1 MMAPIAPE
9 LNWRRECGW
18 PDWVNHRHSG
28 QAPKREGRLFLFVL
42 VGDPR
47 ARRKCSLVIDA
58 TPVMGPCRLLVIFD
72 RLYLLRPGQSS
83 TAADSMAV
91 VGRLAVC
98 FLPPSCSICCLW
110 WPPDTR
116 LDPPPSVCRLGVPLP
131 NRLLSTPPRRARG
144 SQEGWSRASW
154 WLFRR
159 IMRTAGAE
167 GESSHSRRHARS
179 SGQWAFEN
187 QKGKREK
194 GPQTL
199 TASSAASALISL
211 GTVQIHLLLL
221 KHPPTSCAQRP
232 QPFRLSHDP
241 PPILA
246 PHPPRVSSPSS
257 CCCPTVINTFIV
269 VVLAAGAGRPRP
281 ACNWISDPGAKGGKA
296 GNAGKASLASLHWAD
311 SIQKGW

>member
-131 NRLLSTPPRRARG
+131 NRLLSTPPPSSERVPGRLVEGVMVVIQTDNAHGWGRGRIIPLSTARP
-144 SQEGWSRASW
+144 
-154 WLFRR
+154 
-159 IMRTAGAE
+159 II
-167 GESSHSRRHARS
+167 RS
-179 SGQWAFEN
+179 VGIREPER
-187 QKGKREK
+187 KTGKRTPDTHSVVGGLCVDQSRHCPNPSAPAET
-194 GPQTL
+194 PSNILCAAAPTFS
-199 TASSAASALISL
+199 TFSRSPSHPCSTSASSLI
-211 GTVQIHLLLL
+211 TILLLL
-221 KHPPTSCAQRP
+221 PYRDQYLHCR
-232 QPFRLSHDP
+232 
-241 PPILA
+241 
-246 PHPPRVSSPSS
+246 
-257 CCCPTVINTFIV
+257 
-269 VVLAAGAGRPRP
+269 GAGCRSWSTET
-281 ACNWISDPGAKGGKA
+281 CLQLD
-296 GNAGKASLASLHWAD
+296 
-311 SIQKGW
+311 Q